1 MKNRIL
7 EEIYDKYM
15 NSDINQSR
23 DGFEE
28 INNERFIIIKKINDT
43 VGDEVFRKIEQDI
56 GDYAYFAEKEC
67 FIRGYK
73 EAVNNLREIAENI
86 LLFVSISDENKFK
99 NYKMK

>member
-73 EAVNNLREIAENI
+73 EAVNNLREIAEK
-86 LLFVSISDENKFK
+86 NKFK